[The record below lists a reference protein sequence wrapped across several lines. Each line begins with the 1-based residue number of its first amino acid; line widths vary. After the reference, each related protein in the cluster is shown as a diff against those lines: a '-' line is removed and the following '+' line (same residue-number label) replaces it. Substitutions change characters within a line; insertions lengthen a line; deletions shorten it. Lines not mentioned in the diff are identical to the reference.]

1 MFDTDYDS
9 SDFEAPDIDIDNM
22 LDEGLPEDMK
32 ERKKM
37 HQYQETSK
45 VVLEGLSKI
54 IDAFFL
60 NSKITK
66 NLSLKQKKEKT
77 TSKCYQK
84 VGFL

>member
-1 MFDTDYDS
+1 MTVNKILKNSLNSSFCSFNQKFFYSYKQKFATEYDS

-45 VVLEGLSKI
+45 VVLEGSSNSLH
-54 IDAFFL
+54 AF
-60 NSKITK
+60 
-66 NLSLKQKKEKT
+66 
-77 TSKCYQK
+77 
-84 VGFL
+84 